1 VTAVD
6 RAVAHLVPQL
16 GAARVL
22 VDGPEFDDGVRG
34 WNGAVHT
41 RPAVLARCC
50 SPRDVQAALVAA
62 RQSGLPLCV
71 RGGGNDWVG
80 RSVCDGALVIDLSGL
95 RTVEVR
101 DGVAVVGG
109 GATASDLLDTA
120 QSHGLS
126 AATGTVGWVG
136 VTGLSTGGGYGRLL
150 GTLGMA
156 ADNILAADV
165 VLADGRVVHADA
177 EHEPDLYWAL
187 RGAGGNFG
195 VVTALHVRLHPIT
208 EITTGMIAFAWAQA
222 EAVLT
227 GVAELTK
234 DTPDELALMFGVFVG
249 PAGPMVYLSPTWSGD
264 AAAAP
269 AVMDRIRAL
278 GDPVMDQIAAMP
290 PSASV
295 HMGDDLFPH
304 GRCYAI
310 RTRTLGQLTEQA
322 VAALVEA
329 GEHIPS
335 PLCSFNV
342 HHAHGAAARVDPAA
356 TAFGTRGDHL
366 MVEVL
371 PAWETGDGAA
381 ELAWAAAAVDALND
395 QALPGGYANV
405 MGPDDDHRA
414 AWAFGPNAARLLQV
428 KQRYDPDGVF
438 SAIPLPAAPIS
449 V

>member
-1 VTAVD
+1 MTAVD
-6 RAVAHLVPQL
+6 EAVAHLVPRL

-34 WNGAVHT
+34 WNGAVRT

-50 SPRDVQAALVAA
+50 SRQDVQAAVLAA
-62 RQSGLPLCV
+62 RDSGLPLCV

-80 RSVCDGALVIDLSGL
+80 RSVRDGALVIDLRGM
-95 RTVEVR
+95 RAVEIR

-109 GATASDLLDTA
+109 GTTTSDLLDAA
-120 QSHGLS
+120 QHYGMS

-156 ADNILAADV
+156 ADNILGAEV
-165 VLADGRVVHADA
+165 VLADGDVVVADA

-187 RGAGGNFG
+187 RGGGGNFG
-195 VVTALHVRLHPIT
+195 VVTALHVRLHPVA
-208 EITTGMIAFAWAQA
+208 EITTGMLAFGWDQA
-222 EAVLT
+222 EAVLG
-227 GVAELTK
+227 GVAELTR
-234 DTPDELALMFGVFVG
+234 DAPDELGLMFGVFVG
-249 PAGPMVYLSPTWSGD
+249 PPGPMVYLSPTWSGD
-264 AAAAP
+264 ADAAP

-278 GDPVMDQIAAMP
+278 GEPLVDQIAAMP

-310 RTRTLGQLTEQA
+310 RTRTLAQVSRQA
-322 VAALVEA
+322 VGALVEA
-329 GEHIPS
+329 GARIPS

-366 MVEVL
+366 MVEIL
-371 PAWETGDGAA
+371 PAWESGDGAA
-381 ELAWAAAAVDALND
+381 ELAWAAAAVAALD
-395 QALPGGYANV
+395 DEALPGGYANV
-405 MGPDDDHRA
+405 MGPDDAHRA
-414 AWAFGPNAARLLQV
+414 SSAFGPNAARLLQV

-449 V
+449 G